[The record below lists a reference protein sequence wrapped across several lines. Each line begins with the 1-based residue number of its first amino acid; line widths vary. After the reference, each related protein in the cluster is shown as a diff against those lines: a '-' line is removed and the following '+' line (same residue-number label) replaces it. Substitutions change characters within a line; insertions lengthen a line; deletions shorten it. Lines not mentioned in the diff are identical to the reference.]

1 MPRLERKYGDK
12 KTTIPEGKKQYQ
24 LEYMREYRE
33 RKKEEG
39 KLLVLQSEFFDRHV
53 KNVREL
59 CETKKTLAK
68 NVRDLAEALFVIHQ
82 IHVILNNPDYSHT
95 QKLEAIYNTPL
106 SDALVVQLETTEEVK

>member
-1 MPRLERKYGDK
+1 
-12 KTTIPEGKKQYQ
+12 
-24 LEYMREYRE
+24 MREYRE

-39 KLLVLQSEFFDRHV
+39 ELLVLQSEFFDRHV

-59 CETKKTLAK
+59 CETKKNLCETKK
-68 NVRDLAEALFVIHQ
+68 NLAEALSVIQEALSVIHQ

-106 SDALVVQLETTEEVK
+106 SDALVVQLETTEDVK

>member
-1 MPRLERKYGDK
+1 LSSELPSGFKNREEYNEYMRKYN
-12 KTTIPEGKKQYQ
+12 
-24 LEYMREYRE
+24 REYRE
-33 RKKEEG
+33 RKKEKR

-59 CETKKTLAK
+59 CETKKNLCETKK
-68 NVRDLAEALFVIHQ
+68 NLAEALSVIHQ

>member
-1 MPRLERKYGDK
+1 LSSELPSGFKNREEYNEYMRKYN
-12 KTTIPEGKKQYQ
+12 
-24 LEYMREYRE
+24 REYRE
-33 RKKEEG
+33 RKKE
-39 KLLVLQSEFFDRHV
+39 EFFDRHV

-59 CETKKTLAK
+59 CETKK
-68 NVRDLAEALFVIHQ
+68 NLAEALSVIQEALSVIHQ